1 MWRRPQEACASIH
14 LALSSLAGGL
24 AKGGDCIDTGH
35 RATGQALR
43 TGDVYVAFELSIEG
57 VWRGAISGH

>member
-24 AKGGDCIDTGH
+24 AKGGDCIDTAQQAKLFAP
-35 RATGQALR
+35 ATS
-43 TGDVYVAFELSIEG
+43 FELSIEG

>member
-24 AKGGDCIDTGH
+24 AKGGDCIDTAQQAKLFAPAATSSF
-35 RATGQALR
+35 RAF
-43 TGDVYVAFELSIEG
+43 D
-57 VWRGAISGH
+57 